1 MLVLGTLE
9 LQGLLAQWKGKQVIC
24 HHTTVFCHLRDI

>member
-9 LQGLLAQWKGKQVIC
+9 LQGLLAQWKWKQVIC